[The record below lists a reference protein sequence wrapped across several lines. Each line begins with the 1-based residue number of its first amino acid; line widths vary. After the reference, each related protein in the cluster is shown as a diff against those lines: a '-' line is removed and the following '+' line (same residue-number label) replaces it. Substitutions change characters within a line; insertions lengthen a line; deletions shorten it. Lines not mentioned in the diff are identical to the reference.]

1 MITMIQEEMDCRQGL
16 SAPDKQLTSGGL
28 GGMSCQGAQID
39 SSCSV
44 CARSSAADHARSSG
58 KAPLRDSFR
67 PLSTMETL
75 LLLRIA
81 AFASL
86 ASLGEFGNL
95 EDLSVQLSFQQRD
108 HNSRDTHP

>member
-58 KAPLRDSFR
+58 KAPPCDFPPPSFV
-67 PLSTMETL
+67 METL

-95 EDLSVQLSFQQRD
+95 EDLSVQLYFQQRD